1 MTDLL
6 GGRPRIDREVSRR
19 IRAWLRELRR
29 LPDAASISVQ
39 ELRCA
44 EPDCPDVETVVLIG
58 LGPRCTLQHKIRKP
72 AVEVTREDLDAILE
86 P

>member
-1 MTDLL
+1 MDLL
-6 GGRPRIDREVSRR
+6 GGRPQIDREVSRR
-19 IRAWLRELRR
+19 IRGWVRELRR
-29 LPDAASISVQ
+29 LPGAASVSVQ

-58 LGPRCTLQHKIRKP
+58 LGSRRTVQHKLRKP